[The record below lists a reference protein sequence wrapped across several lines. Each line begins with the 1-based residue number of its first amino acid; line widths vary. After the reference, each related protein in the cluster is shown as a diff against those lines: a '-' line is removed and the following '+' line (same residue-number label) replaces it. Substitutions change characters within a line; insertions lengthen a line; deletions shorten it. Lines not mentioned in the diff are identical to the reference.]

1 MRWGMFGDKP
11 KALHIHDNMPDGDH
25 HMIPYDGKIDLDRVA
40 RQPAVSPYEGSI
52 MLEISTKQSN
62 YYDKITPEEYYE
74 RAGKAALKI
83 KSQVEA
89 IRGGK

>member
-1 MRWGMFGDKP
+1 
-11 KALHIHDNMPDGDH
+11 
-25 HMIPYDGKIDLDRVA
+25 
-40 RQPAVSPYEGSI
+40 